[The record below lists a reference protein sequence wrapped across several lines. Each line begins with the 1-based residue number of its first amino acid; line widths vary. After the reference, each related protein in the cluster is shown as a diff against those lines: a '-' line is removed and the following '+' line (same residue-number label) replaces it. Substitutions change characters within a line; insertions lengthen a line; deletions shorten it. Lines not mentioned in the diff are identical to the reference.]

1 MAKIVPLTLLICTT
15 LALATEPRTWEFRD
29 GQWPE
34 VGGQEQVQVRPAL
47 EPTLVRVEQL
57 LEQRRAREARRL
69 VLDWLLNNRQHPLRD
84 QGLLL
89 MAESLYQLRDPIKAF
104 YYLDELLDTYP
115 ESPLFVPALEKQ
127 FQIADSLLSGFRG
140 RFLGLRIISYEDEA
154 IEMLFR
160 IQMRAPGS
168 QLAERSLLRTAD
180 HYYATAQYDLAA
192 DVYARYAERYPR
204 SPLLDRVLLRQAFS
218 NLAQFR
224 GVRFD
229 PTPVVDA
236 REQLSAIL
244 VRFPETAEQENVPGV
259 IERIDRT
266 LARKLYITGDFYQ
279 RTGQPSAAVYLYE
292 LVLKQYPDTPEAELA
307 QTRLARL
314 SR

>member
-1 MAKIVPLTLLICTT
+1 MGKIVPLTLLICTT
-15 LALATEPRTWEFRD
+15 LAFGIEPRTWEFRD

-34 VGGQEQVQVRPAL
+34 VAAPGGTQARPAS
-47 EPTLVRVEQL
+47 EPTLARVEQL
-57 LEQRRAREARRL
+57 LEQRRAREARGL
-69 VLDWLLNNRQHPLRD
+69 VLNWLLNNRQHPLRD

-89 MAESLYQLRDPIKAF
+89 MAESLYQLGDRIKAF

-127 FQIADSLLSGFRG
+127 FRIADSFLSGFRG
-140 RFLGLRIISYEDEA
+140 RFLGLRIIGYEDEA

-168 QLAERSLLRTAD
+168 QLAERALLRTAD
-180 HYYATAQYDLAA
+180 HYYATAQYDLAS
-192 DVYARYAERYPR
+192 DVYGRYADRYPR
-204 SPLLDRVLLRQAFS
+204 SPVLDRVLLRQAFA

-236 REQLSAIL
+236 REQLSVIL
-244 VRFPETAEQENVPGV
+244 TRFPDTAEQENVPGV

-279 RTGQPSAAVYLYE
+279 RTGKPSAAAYLYE
-292 LVLKQYPDTPEAELA
+292 QVLKQYPDTPEAELA
-307 QTRLARL
+307 QARL
-314 SR
+314 VRLSQ